1 MKINQL
7 KAGVILSYISMGA
20 STIISIIYTPIMLRL
35 LGQSEYGLYQLVF
48 SVVSYLGLLSFGF
61 GSAYMRFFA
70 RYKVQN
76 DQDGIAR
83 LNGMFMTVFIGIA
96 ILAILAGTILVN
108 NVHLIFEQSLTT
120 GEIQTAKG
128 LIALMVFNVAV
139 TFPASVFD
147 SIVTSQE
154 QYFFQRFVNLL
165 RSVLNPFLCLPLLI
179 MGFGS
184 VSLVLV
190 TTFLTLASFGVNM
203 WFCFKKLHTRFVFG
217 HFDRF
222 LFKEIGVFSFYIFL
236 NQIIDQINWNVDKF
250 IIGTIIGTLA
260 VAVYSVGAQLN
271 TYFMSIS
278 NSVSSVFL
286 PRINIIVAEK
296 EKMNSKL
303 TQLFTKVARLQFLI
317 LMLILMCFIFLGP
330 YFIRMWAGE
339 NYGEA
344 YTVALLLFTS
354 EFVPLIQNLG
364 IEIQRAKNM
373 HKFRSVLYIVIALIN
388 LIISIPLCYKF
399 GIVGCALGTALGQVI
414 GNTIIMNI
422 YYEKKIKLDMKYF
435 WKNILKFLPA
445 LALPFAIG
453 IIFTLFYGA
462 NNVWDFIFE
471 AVILVTSYCI
481 SMWFLGINSF
491 EKELIRKPIKQIKH
505 KMCGQ

>member
-1 MKINQL
+1 
-7 KAGVILSYISMGA
+7 
-20 STIISIIYTPIMLRL
+20 
-35 LGQSEYGLYQLVF
+35 
-48 SVVSYLGLLSFGF
+48 
-61 GSAYMRFFA
+61 
-70 RYKVQN
+70 
-76 DQDGIAR
+76 
-83 LNGMFMTVFIGIA
+83 
-96 ILAILAGTILVN
+96 
-108 NVHLIFEQSLTT
+108 
-120 GEIQTAKG
+120 
-128 LIALMVFNVAV
+128 
-139 TFPASVFD
+139 
-147 SIVTSQE
+147 
-154 QYFFQRFVNLL
+154 
-165 RSVLNPFLCLPLLI
+165 
-179 MGFGS
+179 
-184 VSLVLV
+184 
-190 TTFLTLASFGVNM
+190 
-203 WFCFKKLHTRFVFG
+203 
-217 HFDRF
+217 
-222 LFKEIGVFSFYIFL
+222 
-236 NQIIDQINWNVDKF
+236 
-250 IIGTIIGTLA
+250 
-260 VAVYSVGAQLN
+260 
-271 TYFMSIS
+271 MSIS

>member
-1 MKINQL
+1 
-7 KAGVILSYISMGA
+7 
-20 STIISIIYTPIMLRL
+20 MLRL

-61 GSAYMRFFA
+61 GSAYMRFYA

-278 NSVSSVFL
+278 NSISSVFL

>member
-1 MKINQL
+1 
-7 KAGVILSYISMGA
+7 
-20 STIISIIYTPIMLRL
+20 
-35 LGQSEYGLYQLVF
+35 
-48 SVVSYLGLLSFGF
+48 
-61 GSAYMRFFA
+61 
-70 RYKVQN
+70 
-76 DQDGIAR
+76 
-83 LNGMFMTVFIGIA
+83 
-96 ILAILAGTILVN
+96 
-108 NVHLIFEQSLTT
+108 
-120 GEIQTAKG
+120 
-128 LIALMVFNVAV
+128 
-139 TFPASVFD
+139 
-147 SIVTSQE
+147 
-154 QYFFQRFVNLL
+154 
-165 RSVLNPFLCLPLLI
+165 